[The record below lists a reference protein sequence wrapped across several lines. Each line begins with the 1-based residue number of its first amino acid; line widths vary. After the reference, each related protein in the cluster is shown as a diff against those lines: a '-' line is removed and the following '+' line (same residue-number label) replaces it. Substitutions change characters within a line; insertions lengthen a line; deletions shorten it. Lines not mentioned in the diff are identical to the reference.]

1 MFHSQIAVG
10 TEPGVK
16 GSRGARSHGESNG
29 WEEEEEEEI
38 AGEDDMESQASKMY
52 NQELCQ
58 AIFRREKYACHICAN
73 QVVW

>member
-29 WEEEEEEEI
+29 WEGRGGEEEI
-38 AGEDDMESQASKMY
+38 VGEDDMESQA
-52 NQELCQ
+52 
-58 AIFRREKYACHICAN
+58 
-73 QVVW
+73 